1 MPEMGAKES
10 SVLMLPFFM
19 GDRTCGKRI
28 GCKDREQ
35 GADTQNVIIKFLD
48 ILQTYVIFVYMSESV
63 TFRENDITKQ
73 NVKSKLNDN
82 GRIVIPAEI
91 RSKMGIKPGD
101 TLFLTLEGDVL
112 KVESQMARI
121 RRIQESMRALI
132 PGDRLLSDE
141 LIADRREE
149 ARREME
155 EWLG

>member
-1 MPEMGAKES
+1 MAYILNMS
-10 SVLMLPFFM
+10 STAIFHETV
-19 GDRTCGKRI
+19 KI
-28 GCKDREQ
+28 Q
-35 GADTQNVIIKFLD
+35 QNV
-48 ILQTYVIFVYMSESV
+48 
-63 TFRENDITKQ
+63 R
-73 NVKSKLNDN
+73 SKLNDN

-141 LIADRREE
+141 LIAERREE